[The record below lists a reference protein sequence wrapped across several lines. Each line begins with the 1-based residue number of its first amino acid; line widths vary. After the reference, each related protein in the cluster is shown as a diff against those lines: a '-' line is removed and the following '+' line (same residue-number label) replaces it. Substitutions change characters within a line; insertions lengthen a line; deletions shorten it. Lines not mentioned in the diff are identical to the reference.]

1 MKKGAFIV
9 IEGIDGS
16 GKTTQ
21 VELLKAFLSER
32 GHRVLVTRDPGSTDL
47 GEKLR
52 EVLLFSRQAI
62 DPVAETLMYAAA
74 RAQHVSE
81 RIIPALRR
89 EMMVVSDRFSGSMY
103 AYQGWGKGVDRDL
116 LDVVNRHSCR
126 GLVPDAVILL
136 DIDPA
141 LSLSRLKRPADRM
154 ESEGQEFL
162 QRVRKG
168 YLAMAAGSPDQYTV
182 IDANL
187 PVEEI
192 ALQVRQAVEKLLKDE
207 GNDERGETGDRR
219 QETGEKC

>member
-1 MKKGAFIV
+1 LKKGTFIV

-21 VELLKAFLSER
+21 VDRLKAFLSER
-32 GHRVLVTRDPGSTDL
+32 GHRVLITRDPGSTAL

-52 EVLLFSRQAI
+52 EVLLYSRQAI
-62 DPVAETLMYAAA
+62 DPVAETMLYAAA

-81 RIIPALRR
+81 RIIPALRGDVV
-89 EMMVVSDRFSGSMY
+89 VVSDRFFGSMY

-126 GLVPDAVILL
+126 GLIPDAVILL

-154 ESEGQEFL
+154 ESEGQEFM
-162 QRVRKG
+162 QRVRRG
-168 YLAMAAGSPDQYTV
+168 YLDMARKSPSLYTV
-182 IDANL
+182 IDASL
-187 PVEEI
+187 PVDEI
-192 ALQVRQAVEKLLKDE
+192 ALQIRRMAESCLK
-207 GNDERGETGDRR
+207 T
-219 QETGEKC
+219 T

>member
-1 MKKGAFIV
+1 MKKGTFIV

-21 VELLKAFLSER
+21 VDRLKAFLSER
-32 GHRVLVTRDPGSTDL
+32 GHRVLITRDPGSTAL

-52 EVLLFSRQAI
+52 EVLLYSRQAI
-62 DPVAETLMYAAA
+62 DPVAETMLYAAA

-81 RIIPALRR
+81 RIIPALRGDVV
-89 EMMVVSDRFSGSMY
+89 VVSDRFFGSMY

-126 GLVPDAVILL
+126 GLIPDAVILL

-154 ESEGQEFL
+154 ESEGQEFM
-162 QRVRKG
+162 QRVRRG
-168 YLAMAAGSPDQYTV
+168 YLDMARKSPSLYTV
-182 IDANL
+182 IDASL
-187 PVEEI
+187 PVDEI
-192 ALQVRQAVEKLLKDE
+192 ALQIRRMAESCLK
-207 GNDERGETGDRR
+207 T
-219 QETGEKC
+219 T